1 MIKSYNFKLFYIIK
15 IILPFTLI
23 SMSEHKTDLIV
34 MKFGGS
40 CLQDAKSLSETT
52 QIIKKYLKKTK
63 LIIVT
68 SAFKGITDKLI
79 EFYNKSCRDGPEC
92 KEIIEEVKKLHL
104 NFINKN
110 IEKEKPEY
118 EETLNFLE
126 TNIND
131 LTQLGR
137 VVRLLRPS
145 LDIQD
150 LIISYG
156 EKLSTFIIS
165 KYLNSIEIKSNFLSA
180 DEIILTNDNFGRA
193 LPLLDESEE
202 LVQQNVEPLINSN
215 SCDLVCV
222 TGFYGSTKDKKI
234 TTLGRGGTDLTA
246 AVIAY
251 CLAPNFNSKIIYWKD
266 VEGFLNA
273 DPKISSK
280 ASLLKDISY
289 LEAKELAFFGSKVL
303 HPLCLDVNEK
313 RNIPSEIRPFNNP
326 NASDYTTITKE
337 VNVGDKVI
345 KAIAS
350 INRLS
355 MVTIES
361 GTMISLPGTAA
372 KLFNILGD
380 NNINIKFISQS
391 SSENNITFGIDLEDS
406 MTVSFLLRNSDWFG
420 KQWFSI
426 KIDNDISLI
435 AVIGAGM
442 LQTPGI
448 AGRVFTTLG
457 KNGINVRA
465 IAQGSS
471 ELNITIIIER
481 KDCKDAVNVLYDAF
495 IA

>member
-1 MIKSYNFKLFYIIK
+1 MNE
-15 IILPFTLI
+15 PN
-23 SMSEHKTDLIV
+23 SELIV

-40 CLQDAKSLSETT
+40 CFKDVESLSQTT
-52 QIIKKYLKKTK
+52 TIVKDYLEDTK
-63 LIIVT
+63 LIVVT

-79 EFYNKSCRDGPEC
+79 EFYDKSCSDGDEC
-92 KEIIEEVKKLHL
+92 RVIINEIEDFHL
-104 NFINKN
+104 KFINKN
-110 IEKEKPEY
+110 IDKNKPDY
-118 EETLNFLE
+118 QKTLDFLE
-126 TNIND
+126 TNINE

-150 LIISYG
+150 LIMSYG
-156 EKLSTFIIS
+156 EKLSTYIVS
-165 KYLNSIEIKSNFLSA
+165 KYLNSIGLKSEFISS
-180 DEIILTNDNFGRA
+180 DELILTDDNFGRA
-193 LPLLDESEE
+193 LPLLDETEE
-202 LVQQNVEPLINSN
+202 LVQDRVAPLIKSN
-215 SCDLVCV
+215 NCDLVCV

-246 AVIAY
+246 AIMAY
-251 CLAPNFNSKIIYWKD
+251 SLTPNFKSKVIYWKD
-266 VEGFLNA
+266 VQGFLDA
-273 DPKISSK
+273 DPRISNK
-280 ASLLKDISY
+280 ASLLKYISY

-326 NASDYTTITKE
+326 KAAEYTTITKE
-337 VNVGDKVI
+337 AQKGDKII
-345 KAIAS
+345 KAITS
-350 INRLS
+350 IERIS

-372 KLFNILGD
+372 KLFNLLGD

-406 MTVSFLLRNSDWFG
+406 MKVSFLLRNSDWFG

-442 LQTPGI
+442 LHTPGI
-448 AGRVFTTLG
+448 AGKVFTTLG
-457 KNGINVRA
+457 DNDINVRA

-471 ELNITIIIER
+471 ELNITIIVQR

-495 IA
+495 ID